1 MGTGSGNAPYLV
13 FHYLKDERE
22 GGLRQGV
29 LILLGCLNVCE
40 YNQYEKKG
48 ERDNMFEER
57 KLNVLN
63 MNETGLKVKKKN
75 SLELSSEQSVR
86 NW

>member
-1 MGTGSGNAPYLV
+1 MGTGSGNAPCLV

-40 YNQYEKKG
+40 YNQYENKEREIICLKK
-48 ERDNMFEER
+48 E
-57 KLNVLN
+57 
-63 MNETGLKVKKKN
+63 
-75 SLELSSEQSVR
+75 S
-86 NW
+86 

>member
-1 MGTGSGNAPYLV
+1 
-13 FHYLKDERE
+13 
-22 GGLRQGV
+22 
-29 LILLGCLNVCE
+29 
-40 YNQYEKKG
+40 
-48 ERDNMFEER
+48 MFEER